1 MGLSCKLSL
10 NQSINIWF
18 SYGFPMVFLWFE
30 MILLGICV
38 PVVAVKFWRTP
49 STSPRFPRTGPTR
62 CDRSDEI
69 WWSVVIRILQIDISY
84 IYIYLYIY
92 IHSIVIRISSK
103 HPQSLNSH
111 GVSPQTV
118 SPRVPVD
125 RSQPTSAGVLRQL
138 QRFQLHQGRCR
149 LRGDVTPKKNWKE
162 VGFHLV

>member
-1 MGLSCKLSL
+1 MVFL
-10 NQSINIWF
+10 WF

-38 PVVAVKFWRTP
+38 PVVAVKFLEDAIDLTEISEDRTNKMR
-49 STSPRFPRTGPTR
+49 SLRWNLMISGDKDSPNRY
-62 CDRSDEI
+62 I
-69 WWSVVIRILQIDISY
+69 

-125 RSQPTSAGVLRQL
+125 RSQPTSAGWDLRPS
-138 QRFQLHQGRCR
+138 RRSKIFGGRHR
-149 LRGDVTPKKNWKE
+149 PHRDFRGPDQQDAIAPMKSDDQWW
-162 VGFHLV
+162 